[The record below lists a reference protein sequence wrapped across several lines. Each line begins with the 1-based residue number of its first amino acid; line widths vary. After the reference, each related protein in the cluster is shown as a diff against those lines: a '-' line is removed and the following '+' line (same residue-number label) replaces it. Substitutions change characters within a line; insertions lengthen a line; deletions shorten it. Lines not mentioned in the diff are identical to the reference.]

1 MGCLESQSVKIVV
14 ELMGLE
20 LIGWPVWAATL
31 PMVMG
36 RPRSII
42 EQGAPMVM
50 VCDQVNSIA
59 FGIEAA

>member
-1 MGCLESQSVKIVV
+1 MGCLERHGGAIVV
-14 ELMGLE
+14 ALMGLE
-20 LIGWPVWAATL
+20 VIGWPAWAATF

-59 FGIEAA
+59 Y